1 MPSIKAKSQAMDDLF
16 DDFLGEYLEESQTF
30 SILDAESWE
39 DNEFPVTVREFIDS
53 KDYLNMGNEIYPQIK
68 ELLSDVTSSRDYRT
82 CYLEIG
88 RDSGKSVFCSLLL
101 VYRTYLL
108 CRLKNPQKTFKLQ
121 QDTELYNVNVS
132 TSGDQAKN
140 VIFAAASSY
149 VSHCPAMSKYIKKVK
164 VEEIEFNKR
173 IHLACASSAVASNLG
188 YAMFTAICDESNFMK
203 NSNGSN
209 NIDDMT
215 AALEGGLIRCP
226 DDYLL
231 CQVSSAAGPF
241 AFLEENIKIMQA
253 HPTFKDLT
261 DYQTSVSAKE
271 RN

>member
-39 DNEFPVTVREFIDS
+39 DNEFPVSVREFIDS

-108 CRLKNPQKTFKLQ
+108 
-121 QDTELYNVNVS
+121 
-132 TSGDQAKN
+132 
-140 VIFAAASSY
+140 SS
-149 VSHCPAMSKYIKKVK
+149 SPFRPRYI
-164 VEEIEFNKR
+164 
-173 IHLACASSAVASNLG
+173 
-188 YAMFTAICDESNFMK
+188 
-203 NSNGSN
+203 
-209 NIDDMT
+209 
-215 AALEGGLIRCP
+215 
-226 DDYLL
+226 
-231 CQVSSAAGPF
+231 
-241 AFLEENIKIMQA
+241 
-253 HPTFKDLT
+253 
-261 DYQTSVSAKE
+261 
-271 RN
+271 